1 MSVNKSKEIRT
12 TQAIVKEVM
21 ESDRNARNSDDYL
34 IYAVCK
40 RINPVCTGMPF
51 ETVVR
56 NRKNLGLPVFETIRR
71 TAQKL
76 RAANPELAGCVEVQ
90 AQRKENEQTFR
101 DYAKGAV

>member
-1 MSVNKSKEIRT
+1 MNKSKEIRT
-12 TQAIVKEVM
+12 TQEVVKEVM
-21 ESDRNARNSDDYL
+21 EQDRNARNSDDYL

-76 RAANPELAGCVEVQ
+76 RAAHPELAGDAEVEK
-90 AQRKENEQTFR
+90 QRKENEQTFR
-101 DYAKGAV
+101 EYARGMV